1 MSSRTKGQCRALV
14 ILALALAAVG
24 PWASAQVSTGNIYG
38 TVKDE
43 SGAVMPGATV
53 TLAGDAGARST
64 TSGTQGEFRFAN
76 VDHGSYQVKV
86 SLTGFGNVN
95 RAVTV
100 QVGQNVDLAFTLKVA
115 SVEEAITVTADA
127 PVVDTKRTGTATT
140 ITKAELEKIP
150 TSRDPWALLR
160 TVPGVLVD
168 RVNVAGSESGQ
179 QSNFFAKGADAKDS
193 VWSLDGV
200 IITDMAAIGASP
212 TYYTFDTFDEV
223 SFTTGGSDVRMPTGG
238 IGIGLVTK
246 RGTNAFHG
254 GAGINFAHDKLQWS
268 NLPDELQGDA
278 RLAGSDKADH
288 TDQINDISFDLGGP
302 VVKDKLWFYGSYG
315 KNDIRIVRLNQTA
328 DKTLLKNY
336 SAKLNWQATDADMV
350 SAFWFQGAK
359 ETIGRAGAAPVSQAL
374 EGTLWNQGDASSS
387 GPPGLS
393 KLEWNHIVGPSFFF
407 NVKAAYYNQGFGL
420 VPQGGLDG
428 QFVVDN
434 IRSESRGTANE
445 RLFLRPQYSVNGESS
460 YFTNGLGGGHEI
472 RFGGGWRLV
481 KSTSLNTYPGGGVQ
495 VRYNPTSTRVRLL
508 RAQNAK
514 SEVKLLSGFL
524 SDTFT
529 KNRLTVNLG
538 LRFDHQT
545 GTDTASTVEGSSF
558 IPDRLPS
565 IDYAGGAGQIKW
577 NDLSPRLGLTYA
589 LDESRHT
596 VLRGSFARYAGQ
608 ISSPDSAWRNPLA
621 LSYLE
626 YDWNDA
632 NRDGL
637 FQQGEA
643 NLNVLRGFAGVDPN
657 NPTAADSPN
666 AIDPDYHANKDT
678 EVVAGLERQLAPN
691 LAVSAAYTWRKSTDL
706 TATQLLSGYYWYSWI
721 GVTSADYHQGAPVT
735 RNGFTATPWIVNDG
749 VADRIT
755 GGILLRNRPDF
766 SRTYKGVELSLV
778 KRLSNR
784 WMGRAA
790 FTFNDWT
797 EHVGPGAIINPTHH
811 DLDPQID
818 GTQHVEFAVG
828 SGKNY
833 YTNAKWQ
840 VNFNAMYQLPRGFEL
855 AANLFGRQGYPKP
868 VYLQLD
874 TGALDGQLN
883 VLAVSET
890 DQIRLK
896 NLWDLD
902 LRLAKSLKFR
912 GTNVTLAGEVFNL
925 LNANTELYRNP
936 SATSSSFNRLDEILA
951 PRIARLSARLTF

>member
-1 MSSRTKGQCRALV
+1 MKTWTKGLLWALAVLALV
-14 ILALALAAVG
+14 A
-24 PWASAQVSTGNIYG
+24 PPASAQVSTGNIYG

-53 TLAGDAGARST
+53 TLTGAFGTRNT
-64 TSGTQGEFRFAN
+64 TTGTQGEFRFLN
-76 VDHGSYQVKV
+76 VDHGAHQLKV
-86 SLTGFGNVN
+86 NLTGFTNVT
-95 RAVTV
+95 REVTV
-100 QVGQNVDLAFTLKVA
+100 QVGQNLDLGFTLKVA
-115 SVEEAITVTADA
+115 SVEEAVTVTADT

-140 ITKAELEKIP
+140 IGKAELEKIP

-179 QSNFFAKGADAKDS
+179 QSNFFSKGADAKDT

-200 IITDMAAIGASP
+200 IITDMAAVGASP

-246 RGTNAFHG
+246 RGTNNFHG
-254 GAGINFAHDKLQWS
+254 SAGINFAHDKLQWS
-268 NLPDELQGDA
+268 NLPDELAGDA
-278 RLAGSDKADH
+278 RLRGSDKADH
-288 TDQINDISFDLGGP
+288 TDQINDYAFDIGGP
-302 VVKDKLWFYGSYG
+302 IVKDKLWFYGSYG
-315 KNDIRIVRLNQTA
+315 RNDIRIVRLNQTA

-336 SAKLNWQATDADMV
+336 SAKLNWQASGSDMV
-350 SAFWFQGAK
+350 SAFWFFGAK
-359 ETIGRAGAAPVSQAL
+359 EKFGRAGAAPVGQAL
-374 EGTLWNQGDASSS
+374 EGTLWNQGDARSD

-393 KLEWNHIVGPSFFF
+393 KLEWNRIFGPSFFF
-407 NVKAAYYNQGFGL
+407 NLKAAYYNQGFGL

-445 RLFLRPQYSVNGESS
+445 RLFLRPQFTLNGEAS
-460 YFTNGLGGGHEI
+460 YFVNGLGGNHEL
-472 RFGGGWRLV
+472 RFGGGWRRV
-481 KSTSLNTYPGGGVQ
+481 DSTSLNTYPGGGVQ
-495 VRYNPTSTRVRLL
+495 VRYNPTSTRVRLF

-514 SEVKLLSGFL
+514 TQVKVTSAFV

-529 KNRLTVNLG
+529 RDRLTLNLG
-538 LRFDHQT
+538 LRFDRQI
-545 GTDTASTVEGSSF
+545 GTDVASTVEGSTFLPSQ
-558 IPDRLPS
+558 LPS
-565 IDYAGGAGQIKW
+565 IDYAGGAGRVEW
-577 NDLSPRLGLTYA
+577 NDFSPRVGITYA
-589 LDESRHT
+589 LDASRNT

-608 ISSPDSAWRNPLA
+608 ISSADAGWRNPLT
-621 LSYLE
+621 LSFLE
-626 YDWNDA
+626 YNWNDR

-637 FQQGEA
+637 FQNGEA
-643 NLNVLRGFAGVDPN
+643 DLSTVTNFAGVDPN
-657 NPTAADSPN
+657 NPSAAESPN
-666 AIDPDYHANKDT
+666 AIDPDFHANRDT
-678 EVVAGLERQLAPN
+678 ELVAGIERQLASN
-691 LAVSAAYTWRKSTDL
+691 LAVSAAYTWRKSTDF

-721 GVTSADYHQGAPVT
+721 GVTSADYTAAPPVT
-735 RNGFTATPWIVNDG
+735 ANGFTATRYVLNPG
-749 VADRIT
+749 VANRVT
-755 GGILLRNRPDF
+755 GGALLRNRPDY
-766 SRTYKGVELSLV
+766 SRSYNGLELAMT

-784 WMGRAA
+784 WMARAA
-790 FTFNDWT
+790 FTYNDWKLN
-797 EHVGPGAIINPTHH
+797 VGPGAVINPTHH

-818 GTQHVEFAVG
+818 GTQHMEFAVG

-840 VNFNAMYQLPRGFEL
+840 VNFNAMYQLPAGFEV

-868 VYLQLD
+868 VYMLLD
-874 TGALDGQLN
+874 TGPLDGQLN
-883 VLAVSET
+883 VLAVSQT

-902 LRLAKSLKFR
+902 ARLAKSLKF
-912 GTNVTLAGEVFNL
+912 GSANVTLAAEVFNV

-936 SATSSSFNRLDEILA
+936 SANSSTFNRLDEILA

>member
-1 MSSRTKGQCRALV
+1 MRSWTKGLWCALAVLALV
-14 ILALALAAVG
+14 A
-24 PWASAQVSTGNIYG
+24 PRASAQVSTGNIYG
-38 TVKDE
+38 SVKDE

-53 TLAGDAGARST
+53 TLTGAFGTRST
-64 TSGTQGEFRFAN
+64 TTGAQGEFRFVN
-76 VDHGSYQVKV
+76 VDHGAHQVKV
-86 SLTGFGNVN
+86 NLTGFSNVSRN
-95 RAVTV
+95 VTV

-115 SVEEAITVTADA
+115 SLEEQVTVTAET
-127 PVVDTKRTGTATT
+127 PVVDTKRPGTATT
-140 ITKAELEKIP
+140 ISRAELEKIP

-179 QSNFFAKGADAKDS
+179 QSNFFAKGADAKDA

-223 SFTTGGSDVRMPTGG
+223 SFTTGGNDVRMPTGG

-246 RGTNAFHG
+246 RGTNNYHG
-254 GAGINFAHDKLQWS
+254 SAGVNFAHDKLQGS
-268 NLPDELQGDA
+268 NLPDELVGDT
-278 RLAGSDKADH
+278 RLRGSDKADH
-288 TDQINDISFDLGGP
+288 TDQINDYSFDLGGP
-302 VVKDKLWFYGSYG
+302 IVKDKLWFYGSYG
-315 KNDIRIVRLNQTA
+315 RNDIRIVRLNQTA

-336 SAKLNWQATDADMV
+336 SAKLNWQASQSDMV
-350 SAFWFQGAK
+350 SAFWFLGAK
-359 ETIGRAGAAPVSQAL
+359 EKIGRAGAAPVGQAL

-387 GPPGLS
+387 GPKGFS
-393 KLEWNHIVGPSFFF
+393 KLEWNHIVSPSFFF
-407 NVKAAYYNQGFGL
+407 NVKGGYYNQGFGL

-428 QFVVDN
+428 QFIVDN

-445 RLFLRPQYSVNGESS
+445 RLFLRPQYSVNGEAS
-460 YFTNGLGGGHEI
+460 YFANALGGGHEL
-472 RFGGGWRLV
+472 RFGGGWRRV
-481 KSTSLNTYPGGGVQ
+481 DSTSLNTFPGGGVQ
-495 VRYNPTSTRVRLL
+495 LRYNPTSTRVRLH

-514 SEVKLLSGFL
+514 GEVRLNSAFV

-529 KNRLTVNLG
+529 RNRLTLNLG
-538 LRFDHQT
+538 LRFDHQV
-545 GTDTASTVEGSSF
+545 GTDTASTVEGSQF

-565 IDYAGGAGQIKW
+565 IDYPGGSGRVEW
-577 NDLSPRLGLTYA
+577 NNFSPRVGLTYA

-608 ISSPDSAWRNPLA
+608 LSAADAGWRNPLT

-637 FQQGEA
+637 FQAGEA

-657 NPTAADSPN
+657 NPSAAESPN

-678 EVVAGLERQLAPN
+678 ELVAGLERQLAPS

-721 GVTSADYHQGAPVT
+721 GVTSADYHQGQPIT
-735 RNGFTATPWIVNDG
+735 RNGFTATPFIVNDG

-755 GGILLRNRPDF
+755 GGLLLRNRPDF
-766 SRTYKGVELSLV
+766 SRTYNGLELAVV

-784 WMGRAA
+784 WMGRAS
-790 FTFNDWT
+790 FTFNDWK
-797 EHVGPGAIINPTHH
+797 EHVGPGAILNPTHH

-818 GTQHVEFAVG
+818 GTQHVEFAAG

-833 YTNAKWQ
+833 YTSAKWQ
-840 VNFNAMYQLPRGFEL
+840 MNLSGMYQLPGDFEI
-855 AANLFGRQGYPKP
+855 AANVFGRQGYPKP

-874 TGALDGQLN
+874 TGALDGTLN
-883 VLAVSET
+883 VLAVSNT
-890 DQIRLK
+890 DQIRLS
-896 NLWDLD
+896 NLWDVD
-902 LRLAKSLKFR
+902 LRLAKSLRLR
-912 GTNVTLAGEVFNL
+912 GTNVTLAAEVFNL

-951 PRIARLSARLTF
+951 PRIARVSARLTF

>member
-1 MSSRTKGQCRALV
+1 MKSWTRGLAWALAL
-14 ILALALAAVG
+14 LALAVPL
-24 PWASAQVSTGNIYG
+24 ASAQVSTGNIYG
-38 TVKDE
+38 SIKDE

-53 TLAGDAGARST
+53 TLSGPTGSRST
-64 TSGTQGEFRFAN
+64 TSGAQGEFRFGS
-76 VDHGSYQVKV
+76 VDHGAYQVKV
-86 SLTGFGNVN
+86 SLTGFGEVN
-95 RAVTV
+95 RNVTV
-100 QVGQNVDLAFTLKVA
+100 QVGQNVDLAFNLKVA
-115 SVEEAITVTADA
+115 GVEEAITVTAET
-127 PVVDTKRTGTATT
+127 PVIDTKRAGTATT
-140 ITKAELEKIP
+140 ISKSELEKIP

-179 QSNFFAKGADAKDS
+179 QSNFFAKGADAKDT

-200 IITDMAAIGASP
+200 VITDMAAVGASP

-246 RGTNAFHG
+246 RGTNTFHG
-254 GAGINFAHDKLQWS
+254 AAGINFAHDKLQWS

-278 RLAGSDKADH
+278 RLQGSDKADH

-302 VVKDKLWFYGSYG
+302 VIKDKLWFYGSYG

-336 SAKLNWQATDADMV
+336 SAKLNWQATDSDMV

-359 ETIGRAGAAPVSQAL
+359 EKIGRAGAAPVGQAL

-407 NVKAAYYNQGFGL
+407 NVKGAYYNQGFGL

-428 QFVVDN
+428 QFIVDN

-445 RLFLRPQYSVNGESS
+445 RLFLRPQYTVTGEAS

-472 RFGGGWRLV
+472 RFGGGWRRV
-481 KSTSLNTYPGGGVQ
+481 KSTSLNTFPGGGVQ
-495 VRYNPTSTRVRLL
+495 LRFNPTSTRVRLH

-514 SEVKLLSGFL
+514 SEVRITSGFV

-529 KNRLTVNLG
+529 KDRLTVNLG
-538 LRFDHQT
+538 LRFDRQV

-565 IDYAGGAGQIKW
+565 IDYAGGAGRVEW
-577 NDLSPRLGLTYA
+577 SDFSPRLGLTYA

-596 VLRGSFARYAGQ
+596 IVRGSFARYAGQ
-608 ISSPDSAWRNPLA
+608 ISSADSGWRNPLA

-626 YDWNDA
+626 YDWNDL

-637 FQQGEA
+637 FQSGEA
-643 NLNVLRGFAGVDPN
+643 NLGVLRGFAGVDPN
-657 NPTAADSPN
+657 NPSRAESPN
-666 AIDPDYHANKDT
+666 AIAADYHANKDT
-678 EVVAGLERQLAPN
+678 EAVLGLEREILPS

-721 GVTSADYHQGAPVT
+721 GVSSADYHQGQPVT
-735 RNGFTATPWIVNDG
+735 QNGFTATPWIVNDG
-749 VADRIT
+749 VADRVT
-755 GGILLRNRPDF
+755 GIELRNRPDF
-766 SRTYKGVELSLV
+766 SRSYKGLELALV

-790 FTFNDWT
+790 FTFNDWQ
-797 EHVGPGAIINPTHH
+797 EQVGPGAILNPTHH

-818 GTQHVEFAVG
+818 GAQHLEFAVG

-833 YTNAKWQ
+833 YTSAKWQ
-840 VNFNAMYQLPRGFEL
+840 FNVNGMYQLPRGFEL
-855 AANLFGRQGYPKP
+855 AANVFGRQGYPQP

-874 TGALDGQLN
+874 TGALDGTLN

-896 NLWDLD
+896 NLWDVD
-902 LRLAKSLKFR
+902 LRLAKSLKLR
-912 GTNVTLAGEVFNL
+912 GTSVTVAAEVFNL
-925 LNANTELYRNP
+925 LNASTELYRNP